1 MKKQFNEAQRQAIAH
16 FTGPCLTLAGPGSG
30 KTTVIVE
37 RICQLLKRGV
47 PAGNIL
53 VLTFTRA
60 AAVEMRERFLK
71 RMEEET
77 ASPAGK
83 SGAGQVLFGTFHSA
97 FFQILRYSGGYDG
110 GSVLRAGE
118 KTAILEEAARG
129 MGIWHDRE
137 GWLSEVLKEIS
148 DVKGNALEP
157 EDYHP
162 SSCTGQEFAALYRGY
177 EEILKSRRRLDFD
190 DMLLRCGQLFQE
202 RPEILEIWQD
212 RCRFILI
219 DEYQDSSRIQCRL
232 AELLAAPQNNIMVVG
247 DDDQSIYGFR
257 GAAPERLKDFLAA
270 YPDAAQYLL
279 NINYRCAPEIVRAAG
294 RLIGVNENRLP
305 KEIRAA
311 EPAVREM
318 SLRGAGGV
326 LPEMPAGGPLSPAE
340 AVVSCREY
348 ATLLEENEA
357 VIAQIQAYHAQGMAY
372 EDMAV
377 LYRTNRNPAQL
388 VRLCESQ
395 GIPTQVKGE
404 RGSLYEHWVCQDFCA
419 YLAAANG
426 SPRRADWLRLIS
438 HPERYFSRSA
448 LGQEPVCLE
457 HLFDFYAEDTRRL
470 DSLDRLSYDLALLKK
485 VPPYA
490 AISHLRRYMG
500 YDDYLEENDRTGEGR
515 LSEIAEQ
522 IQETA
527 DGCQN
532 GREWLRY
539 VEEKRKGSQ
548 ENREEA
554 RTGASAGTQPESK
567 EHGASGPSGVRFMTM
582 HGSKG
587 LEFPVVFLVDANEGM
602 TPYKRADSPEGIE
615 EERRLFYV
623 AMTRAK
629 KRLHIS
635 WTRERFHRPQS
646 MSRFVGEAGLTAE
659 CSQTGEGRKE
669 EKRPAEGVAGSP
681 AQTKAEGRERSKGL
695 RRLFGR
701 S

>member
-1 MKKQFNEAQRQAIAH
+1 MKRQFNEAQRQAIAH

-157 EDYHP
+157 EDYRP
-162 SSCTGQEFAALYRGY
+162 GSCTGQEFTALYRGY
-177 EEILKSRRRLDFD
+177 EEILRSRRRLDFD
-190 DMLLRCGQLFQE
+190 DMLLRCGQLFRE

-257 GAAPERLKDFLAA
+257 GAAPERMRDFLAA
-270 YPDAAQYLL
+270 YPGAAQYLL
-279 NINYRCAPEIVRAAG
+279 NINYRCAPEIVQAAG

-311 EPAVREM
+311 KDSTASD
-318 SLRGAGGV
+318 SLKAAKDGRTSGR
-326 LPEMPAGGPLSPAE
+326 AE
-340 AVVSCREY
+340 AAVSCREY

-357 VIAQIQAYHAQGMAY
+357 VIAQIQACHGQGMAY

-388 VRLCESQ
+388 VRLCESR
-395 GIPTQVKGE
+395 GIPVRVKGE

-419 YLAAANG
+419 YLGAANG
-426 SPRRADWLRLIS
+426 SPRRADWLRVIS
-438 HPERYFSRSA
+438 HPERYYSRSA
-448 LGQEPVCLE
+448 LGQEPVCLD
-457 HLFDFYAEDTRRL
+457 HLFEFYAEDKRRL

-539 VEEKRKGSQ
+539 VEEKR
-548 ENREEA
+548 R
-554 RTGASAGTQPESK
+554 GTQDDGDTK
-567 EHGASGPSGVRFMTM
+567 ASGVRFMTM

-587 LEFPVVFLVDANEGM
+587 LEFPVVFLVDVNEGM

-646 MSRFVGEAGLTAE
+646 VSRFVGEAGLAAE
-659 CSQTGEGRKE
+659 NDPAKECRQEAKSSERGRGFK
-669 EKRPAEGVAGSP
+669 
-681 AQTKAEGRERSKGL
+681 
-695 RRLFGR
+695 RLFDR
-701 S
+701 R

>member
-37 RICQLLKRGV
+37 RICHLLRQGV

-71 RMEEET
+71 RIQEE
-77 ASPAGK
+77 ASLSAG
-83 SGAGQVLFGTFHSA
+83 ARQVLFGTFHSA

-118 KTAILEEAARG
+118 KAVILEEVSRG
-129 MGIWHDRE
+129 VGIFHDRE
-137 GWLSEVLKEIS
+137 GWYQEVLKEIS
-148 DVKGNALEP
+148 DVKGNVLNP
-157 EDYHP
+157 EEYRP
-162 SSCTGQEFAALYRGY
+162 LSCTPKEFTVLYRGY
-177 EEILKSRRRLDFD
+177 EELLKKRRKLDFD
-190 DMLLRCGQLFQE
+190 DMLLRCLQLFHE
-202 RPEILEIWQD
+202 RPDILEIWQE

-232 AELLAAPQNNIMVVG
+232 AELLAAPQNNLMVVG

-257 GAAPERLKDFLAA
+257 GAAPERMRDFLAV
-270 YPDAAQYLL
+270 YPNAAQYLL
-279 NINYRCAPEIVRAAG
+279 NINYRCHREIVHAAG
-294 RLIGVNENRLP
+294 RLIEENKNRFS

-311 EPAVREM
+311 
-318 SLRGAGGV
+318 GAGNGV
-326 LPEMPAGGPLSPAE
+326 EQLPVVMETEPF
-340 AVVSCREY
+340 AVTCREY
-348 ATLLEENEA
+348 PVLREENEA
-357 VIAQIQAYHAQGMAY
+357 VIAAVKAYHAAGMLY

-388 VRLCESQ
+388 LRMMEAQ
-395 GIPTQVKGE
+395 GIPVSVKGE
-404 RGSLYEHWVCQDFCA
+404 PGSLFGHWIGQDFCA

-426 SPRRADWLRLIS
+426 STKRSDWLRVIS

-448 LGQEPVCLE
+448 LGQEPVSLSN
-457 HLFDFYAEDTRRL
+457 LFDFYEDDDRRL
-470 DSLDRLSYDLALLKK
+470 SLLDHLSYDLALLKK
-485 VPPYA
+485 SPPYA
-490 AISHLRRYMG
+490 GLSHLRRYMG
-500 YDDYLEENDRTGEGR
+500 YDEYLEGTDQSGEGR
-515 LSEIAEQ
+515 LLELAEQ

-527 DGCQN
+527 DGCRN
-532 GREWLRY
+532 SEEWLRY
-539 VEEKRKGSQ
+539 VQQRRQAAETGKGNTATEQEKGEK
-548 ENREEA
+548 
-554 RTGASAGTQPESK
+554 
-567 EHGASGPSGVRFMTM
+567 SGVRFLTM

-587 LEFPVVFLVDANEGM
+587 LEFPVVFLVDANEGI

-635 WTRERFHRPQS
+635 WTKERFHRPQS
-646 MSRFVGEAGLTAE
+646 PSRFVREAGLSETVRV
-659 CSQTGEGRKE
+659 GR
-669 EKRPAEGVAGSP
+669 
-681 AQTKAEGRERSKGL
+681 
-695 RRLFGR
+695 
-701 S
+701 